1 MESVIERLQRVG
13 LTEYEAK
20 AYVSLLTDH
29 MNSASALSKKSGVPR
44 TKVYSVLES
53 LRVKGW
59 IIIYSGIPLLFKAVE
74 PKVALDGVRK
84 EYDGLLESLTETLSG
99 EAMVMKDKIVV
110 QKYDLGLGGLK
121 EELKNARTV
130 QISNA
135 TTDLVERISTAIRP
149 DAVVEVVLFPGERKA
164 GRMDF
169 TFREAVIRVVGV
181 IRGREVPSMTVV
193 VDENRIFTVIEDPV
207 DERYLVNEM
216 LNDDCCG
223 CLSGL
228 ITLGW
233 NSSKEA

>member
-20 AYVSLLTDH
+20 AYISLLTDH

-53 LRVKGW
+53 LQAKGW
-59 IIIYSGIPLLFKAVE
+59 IIVYSGIPLLFKAVE
-74 PKVALDGVRK
+74 PEVALEGVRK
-84 EYDGLLESLTETLSG
+84 EYDGLLESLTKTLAG
-99 EAMVMKDKIVV
+99 EAREMKDKIVV

-121 EELKNARTV
+121 EELKNARKV

-135 TTDLVERISTAIRP
+135 TTDLVERISGVIRP
-149 DAVVEVVLFPGERKA
+149 DAAVEVVLFPGERKA
-164 GRMDF
+164 GRQDF
-169 TFREAVIRVVGV
+169 TFREAIIRVVCV
-181 IRGREVPSMTVV
+181 TRGKEVPSMTVV
-193 VDENRIFTVIEDPV
+193 VDESRIFTVIEDPV
-207 DERYLVNEM
+207 DERYLVSEM

-228 ITLGW
+228 ISMGW
-233 NSSKEA
+233 NSAKEA